1 MSQTNVQRQP
11 AMGPYP
17 ALVPLRRLVGGLST
31 LALWISGAGLVVMTG
46 CVLWQV
52 IGRYALNDSPS
63 WTEPFSLLLMSWF
76 ILLGAAVGVRE
87 GNHLGF
93 EIALHFASPPVRRL
107 MEIVTDLLVMAFGGA
122 MAWYGW
128 FLAMGTWSAK
138 MAGVNIPQGVD
149 YLPLVGGGALI
160 ALFSLEKLLTHLTAR
175 KVEDIALHGTHTV
188 E

>member
-1 MSQTNVQRQP
+1 
-11 AMGPYP
+11 MGSTS
-17 ALVPLRRLVGGLST
+17 PLRPLHRMVRLLST
-31 LALWISGAGLVVMTG
+31 IALWVSAVGLLVMTG

-52 IGRYALNDSPS
+52 IGRYILNDSPS

-93 EIALHFASPPVRRL
+93 EIGLHFAPPPIRKL
-107 MEIVTDLLVMAFGGA
+107 MEVVTDLLIMAFGVA

-128 FLAMGTWSAK
+128 FLAMGTWDAK
-138 MAGVNIPQGVD
+138 MAGINIPQGFD
-149 YLPLVGGGALI
+149 YLPLAGGGVLI
-160 ALFSLEKLLTHLTAR
+160 ALFSLEKLLAHLTSE
-175 KVEDIALHGTHTV
+175 KVEEVPLHGTHTV

>member
-1 MSQTNVQRQP
+1 MESSSLLR
-11 AMGPYP
+11 
-17 ALVPLRRLVGGLST
+17 PLHRLVRLLSSI
-31 LALWISGAGLVVMTG
+31 ALWVSGLGLLVMTG

-52 IGRYALNDSPS
+52 IGRYILNDSPS

-93 EIALHFASPPVRRL
+93 EIGLHFAPPPIRKA
-107 MEIVTDLLVMAFGGA
+107 MEVLTDILVTAFGVA

-128 FLAMGTWSAK
+128 VLAMGTWSAK
-138 MAGVNIPQGVD
+138 MAGVNLPQGVD
-149 YLPLVGGGALI
+149 YLPLAGGGALI
-160 ALFSLEKLLTHLTAR
+160 ALFSLEKLLSRLTSGE
-175 KVEDIALHGTHTV
+175 VEEVPLHGKHTV